1 VKLILSGKRV
11 GFLEKRVG
19 FLEKRV
25 GFLEKRVGFLE
36 KAKFAKQGFIYVFKG
51 WGERIILIILLILLR
66 GGGLTTPHPF
76 CETNSKNLEVK
87 IC

>member
-1 VKLILSGKRV
+1 MHYLFQSKEGIKKVKLIRSGKRV

-36 KAKFAKQGFIYVFKG
+36 KANFTSKFFSIFPRGGLKNNITNITNITK
-51 WGERIILIILLILLR
+51 
-66 GGGLTTPHPF
+66 GGGLTTPPPF
-76 CETNSKNLEVK
+76 L
-87 IC
+87 

>member
-1 VKLILSGKRV
+1 VKLIHDFKTV

-36 KAKFAKQGFIYVFKG
+36 KAKFAKQGFTYICEG
-51 WGERIILIILLILLR
+51 WGKRIILIILLILLKGR
-66 GGGLTTPHPF
+66 GLTTPYPF
-76 CETNSKNLEVK
+76 CETN
-87 IC
+87 